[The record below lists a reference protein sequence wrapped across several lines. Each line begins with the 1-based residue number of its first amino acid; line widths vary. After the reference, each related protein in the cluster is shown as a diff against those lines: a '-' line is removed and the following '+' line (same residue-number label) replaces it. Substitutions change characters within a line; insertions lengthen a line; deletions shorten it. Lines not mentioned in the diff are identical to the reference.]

1 MRDIRTE
8 LKNKIDNI
16 PALPGIYKM
25 LDTRGNIIYVGK
37 SKCLKNRVKSY
48 FVKEH
53 KWEKINRLVELIYDI
68 DYMVTDT
75 HLEARLLECELIKSI
90 KPYFNSQMKNDQK
103 YAYLQIKDYNPYN
116 ALAVVNERTENT
128 YGPFRSRNILNDLI
142 NLLKNIYPVSF
153 YGNRYNFEYHIF
165 PVVMDKDTFNSNR
178 KVLED
183 ILNHEEKFSL
193 FISQIEEEMY
203 KAAGNYRY
211 EVASLYRDMIN
222 HLRYIGH
229 GINGYKELSSKRLI
243 LKIPTA
249 DGVKLFYVSNGKIL
263 LSKKYKRLT
272 QLNKYLDDFIKKGDI
287 LSNDNNI
294 SSDDKSA
301 IDYRDILYSEISSL
315 PKEMIIMQ
323 N

>member
-48 FVKEH
+48 FIKEH

-68 DYMVTDT
+68 DYTVTDT

-103 YAYLQIKDYNPYN
+103 YAYLQLKDYNPYSTM
-116 ALAVVNERTENT
+116 AVVNERTENT
-128 YGPFRSRNILNDLI
+128 YGPFRSRSMLNDLI

-153 YGNRYNFEYHIF
+153 DGNRYIFEYHIF
-165 PVVMDKDTFNSNR
+165 PVVMNKDTYYSNR

-203 KAAGNYRY
+203 KAAVNYRY

-222 HLRYIGH
+222 YLRYIEH

-243 LKIPTA
+243 LKIPIA
-249 DGVKLFYVSNGKIL
+249 DGFKLFYVKKGKIL

-272 QLNKYLDDFIKKGDI
+272 LLNKYLDDFIKKGDI

-294 SSDDKSA
+294 STDDKSA

-315 PKEMIIMQ
+315 PEDMIIK
-323 N
+323 NT